1 LIELLLLF
9 NFANPKKQIKMKT
22 IQFREAICEAM
33 SEEMRRDE
41 TIYLIGEEVAEYN
54 GAYKASKGMLDEFG
68 AKRVIDTPIAELGF
82 TGIAIGSAMNGNRPI
97 VEYMTFNFA
106 LVGIDQIINNAAK
119 IRQMSGGQINCPIV
133 FRGPTG
139 SAGQLGATHSQA
151 FENWFANTPGLK
163 VVVPSNPYDAKGLLK
178 AAIRDDDPVIFME
191 SEQMYGDKGEVPEGE
206 YIVPIGVAD
215 IKREGTDVTIVS
227 FGKIIKEAY
236 IAAEILEKEGI
247 SVEIIDL
254 RTIRPMDSEAIFK
267 SVRKTNRL
275 VILEEAWPFGSV
287 SSEITFQVQENV
299 FDYLDAPIKRITTAD
314 TPAPYSPVLLE
325 EWLPNANDV
334 VKAVKEV
341 LYKK

>member
-1 LIELLLLF
+1 
-9 NFANPKKQIKMKT
+9 MKT
-22 IQFREAICEAM
+22 VQFREAICEAM

-41 TIYLIGEEVAEYN
+41 SIYLMGEEVAEYN

-82 TGIAIGSAMNGNRPI
+82 AGIAIGSAMNGNRPI
-97 VEYMTFNFA
+97 VEYMTFNFS

-119 IRQMSGGQINCPIV
+119 IRQMSGGQFNCPIV

-163 VVVPSNPYDAKGLLK
+163 VIVPSNPYDAKGLLK

-191 SEQMYGDKGEVPEGE
+191 SEQMYGDKMDIPEGE
-206 YIVPIGVAD
+206 YILPIGVAE
-215 IKREGTDVTIVS
+215 IKRAGTDVTIVS

-236 IAAEILEKEGI
+236 KAAEELAKEDI

-254 RTIRPMDSEAIFK
+254 RTVRPMDHDTILE
-267 SVRKTNRL
+267 SVKKTNRL
-275 VILEEAWPFGSV
+275 VVLEEAWPFASV
-287 SSEITFQVQENV
+287 ASEITYRIQNEA

-325 EWLPNANDV
+325 EWLPNHKDV

-341 LYKK
+341 LYI